1 MGLETG
7 IAFAIGAIVFWG
19 FGDFLIQRTTR
30 KLGDWETLFVVT
42 LFGVIILF
50 PFIYNDLQAAA
61 GFHDST
67 FLILVGMSVVLF
79 AAALLDFEA
88 LKKGKLAIVEPI
100 MALEVPVTAIITF
113 VAINEGMNALQIF
126 LISTLVLG
134 LVLVSAKK
142 HHFRRQAWLER
153 GAIVAMAGSLFMG
166 LANFMVGFSSRITSP
181 LFANWFLNVFIAAI
195 SLFYL
200 MSEHKLGKLSRDFA
214 ANRKLVLSTC
224 FLDNLAWVFIA
235 IAATI
240 IPIAIAFALSE
251 SYIALAALLGII
263 INKELLQRH
272 QKAGLAIALGSA
284 VVLSFITI

>member
-1 MGLETG
+1 MGLEIG
-7 IAFAIGAIVFWG
+7 IAFAFGALLFWG
-19 FGDFLIQRTTR
+19 FGDFLIQRTAR

-42 LFGVIILF
+42 LFGVILLF
-50 PFIYNDLQAAA
+50 PFVYNDIEAAI

-67 FLILVGMSVVLF
+67 FLLLVGMSVVLF

-100 MALEVPVTAIITF
+100 MALEVPVTVIVTF
-113 VAINEGMNALQIF
+113 VAINEGVSALQIF

-142 HHFRRQAWLER
+142 HHFRRKAWLGR
-153 GAIVAMAGSLFMG
+153 GAIVAMAGSIFMG
-166 LANFMVGFSSRITSP
+166 LANFMVGFSSRVTSP
-181 LFANWFLNVFIAAI
+181 LFANWFLDLFIAAI

-200 MSEHKLGKLSRDFA
+200 MSHHKLGKMSSDFS
-214 ANRKLVLSTC
+214 ANRKLVLSVC

-251 SYIALAALLGII
+251 SYIVLAALLGIV

-272 QKAGLAIALGSA
+272 QKAGLVIALGSA
-284 VVLSFITI
+284 IVLSFVTI